1 MLRVTHLNHQIESR
15 QIPRLLQRVKTG
27 VELPVALE
35 EGHLPVRALAVS
47 LKLMSLPRLP

>member
-15 QIPRLLQRVKTG
+15 QIPQLRQRVG
-27 VELPVALE
+27 ASVELPVALGE
-35 EGHLPVRALAVS
+35 EHSPVRALAVS